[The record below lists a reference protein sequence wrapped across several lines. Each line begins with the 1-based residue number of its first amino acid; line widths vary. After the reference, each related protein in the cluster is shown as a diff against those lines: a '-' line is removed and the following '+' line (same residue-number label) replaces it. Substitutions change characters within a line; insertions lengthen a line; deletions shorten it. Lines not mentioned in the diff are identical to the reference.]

1 MEGFLAPKET
11 LTRKRVEEI
20 LREKE
25 YSYFEQ
31 KVTLLEFR
39 DDSLLLKISFLMKYK
54 NRMIVIEEKE
64 PIVLS
69 FSDFKVE
76 DWGDGIRRSR
86 MLSSGLE
93 LWAIISQQVRD
104 VVL

>member
-1 MEGFLAPKET
+1 LRLQNDSDEECGGKMDGFLAPKET
-11 LTRKRVEEI
+11 LTRKRVEEV

-76 DWGDGIRRSR
+76 DWGDGIKKIANI
-86 MLSSGLE
+86 E
-93 LWAIISQQVRD
+93 
-104 VVL
+104 

>member
-20 LREKE
+20 LHEKQ

-39 DDSLLLKISFLMKYK
+39 DDSLLLKISFLMKYN

-64 PIVLS
+64 PIVLALS
-69 FSDFKVE
+69 EFKFE
-76 DWGDGIRRSR
+76 DWGDGIRKIADI
-86 MLSSGLE
+86 E
-93 LWAIISQQVRD
+93 
-104 VVL
+104 